1 MPGIAT
7 TRPIAR
13 SSGAFAKTLSSTL
26 NSEFMAADPKSTLQ
40 KLLDLLG
47 FNATVDEHH
56 LEDGVLLDVKT
67 EESGRLIGR
76 QGQTL
81 GDLQYITNRLI
92 FQQDASA
99 PKIMVDVSGYRAQA
113 RDALVKKAQE
123 AAEKVRRWGDV
134 VELEPLN
141 AFDRRIIHQALK
153 DDPGIE
159 THSVEVEGTDKKAIL
174 LRPKH

>member
-1 MPGIAT
+1 MPA
-7 TRPIAR
+7 
-13 SSGAFAKTLSSTL
+13 
-26 NSEFMAADPKSTLQ
+26 EPKATLQ
-40 KLLDLLG
+40 RILDLLG
-47 FNATVDEHH
+47 FTSTVEEHH
-56 LEDGVLLDVKT
+56 MEDGILLDVKT
-67 EESGRLIGR
+67 EDSGRLIGR

-81 GDLQYITNRLI
+81 SDLQYITNRLL
-92 FQQDASA
+92 FQQDPSS

-113 RDALVKKAQE
+113 REALVKKAKE

-134 VELEPLN
+134 VELEPLS

-174 LRPKH
+174 LRPRH